1 MINLIDPIHAHAR
14 SMPEKVALI
23 LPKNRFSYRQLDQT
37 VWRCAIALG
46 EQGFKPGELVGLTF
60 ANPLLHLLVA
70 LSLARIG
77 ARQVIL
83 SPGDPKRDREEAI
96 KFLGVESIITDTD
109 WSGPELPRVVQWR
122 KIPTTENKV
131 VNFSDYANFGGDS
144 VWLLVRSSGT
154 TGKPKYAEVSH
165 QVSKE
170 RFERWSDAYGY
181 REGDIFW
188 IGIGMST
195 ITGKQQNISALQA
208 GVAVCLPVGLPQ
220 YGDRANFAR
229 ESGITLA
236 YDIPSNLRKLIAL
249 ADQQPYLQH
258 IRRFY
263 TGTAESSHE
272 LRREFCG
279 RVTPNLCI
287 NYGTNE
293 VPCAVTAMPELYNR
307 VKDTVGKVHRLLEL
321 QVVDDAGNSLP
332 QGSTGEIRIRGAGM
346 VSSYYNDPEMTARSF
361 KDGWFYPGDLGYLT
375 PEGALILQ
383 GRTDDMMIY
392 DGVNIYPA
400 EIERVLSAHPAV
412 LEVVAFSVEHHKFQQ
427 VPCAALIAQEAVRE
441 QDLQRWGR
449 ERLGMRCPA
458 RILILD
464 KLPRNAAGKVMR
476 RELRDRL
483 RKQLNGRG

>member
-1 MINLIDPIHAHAR
+1 MINLIDSIHAHAR
-14 SMPEKVALI
+14 AMPEKVALI

-83 SPGDPKRDREEAI
+83 SPRDPKRDREEAI
-96 KFLGVESIITDTD
+96 KFLGVERIITDTD
-109 WSGPELPRVVQWR
+109 WSGPELPRVVQWK

-144 VWLLVRSSGT
+144 VWLLVKSSGT

-165 QVSKE
+165 QVSME
-170 RFERWSDAYGY
+170 RFERWSDAFDY
-181 REGDIFW
+181 REDDVLW
-188 IGIGMST
+188 VGIDMNTVAGL
-195 ITGKQQNISALQA
+195 QLNVSALQA
-208 GVAVCLPVGLPQ
+208 GATVCLPVGIAI
-220 YGDRANFAR
+220 YEDRARFAKTS
-229 ESGITLA
+229 EVTMA
-236 YDIPSNLRKLIAL
+236 FDIPSHLRKLIAL
-249 ADQQPYLQH
+249 ADQPPYFTG

-263 TGTAESSHE
+263 TGATEVSDE
-272 LRREFCG
+272 LRREVG
-279 RVTPNLCI
+279 DKVTPNLHI
-287 NYGTNE
+287 AYGTNE
-293 VPCAVTAMPELYNR
+293 VSFAVTATPELYR
-307 VKDTVGKVHRLLEL
+307 RIKDTVGRPHRRLEL
-321 QVVDDAGNSLP
+321 QVVDEAGHSLP
-332 QGSTGEIRIRGAGM
+332 QGSIGEIRLRGAGM
-346 VSSYYNDPEMTARSF
+346 VSGYYRDPSMTARSF
-361 KDGWFYPGDLGYLT
+361 RDGWFYPGDLGYLT

-427 VPCAALIAQEAVRE
+427 VPCAALIAREAVRE
-441 QDLQRWGR
+441 EDLQQWGR

-476 RELRDRL
+476 RDLRDRL
-483 RKQLNGRG
+483 RKQLNDRG